1 MQGNAANGWAVLV
14 LMVGTALGS
23 IWAWKQIAISTTR
36 NQRGKLRR
44 LISCVLGAFMAAFGV
59 FCLAGAF
66 LLPDPT
72 QNSKIVGWFGALLLL
87 PYLLLW
93 WRNTRIKPLAAQT
106 SAVVREPSMPI
117 AADSPPSAMVPSI
130 DVEPVAKPSPPP
142 PAEIVDL
149 PPIPGSL
156 FHAFSNPATSRKTAS
171 PAIAENT
178 GAISLPCTFR
188 FTYADSTGATEQ
200 RTVDVARISSNGSL
214 TYLEGHCHARNAERT
229 FRTDRIRGSLT
240 DMDSGEVVP
249 VKRLLAEV
257 RGRSSMAYRPEAAA
271 KPVSTHTK
279 EWQTAVLF
287 TGFTAAKRDELEE
300 LAYAA
305 GWDVR
310 STVGSTLDYLVT
322 GPRAGSSKVAQAE
335 ELGVSVIDEDLFRA
349 LV

>member
-1 MQGNAANGWAVLV
+1 MLLAVIILFAVLLVYFLGWAALFCAILV
-14 LMVGTALGS
+14 C
-23 IWAWKQIAISTTR
+23 IAYVAYLWLADANTLR
-36 NQRGKLRR
+36 NRARNEGR
-44 LISCVLGAFMAAFGV
+44 
-59 FCLAGAF
+59 
-66 LLPDPT
+66 PT
-72 QNSKIVGWFGALLLL
+72 
-87 PYLLLW
+87 
-93 WRNTRIKPLAAQT
+93 
-106 SAVVREPSMPI
+106 
-117 AADSPPSAMVPSI
+117 
-130 DVEPVAKPSPPP
+130 
-142 PAEIVDL
+142 
-149 PPIPGSL
+149 GSL
-156 FHAFSNPATSRKTAS
+156 FSYLGPAMRLAKDQHRQRKESAFVPIADHAGS
-171 PAIAENT
+171 
-178 GAISLPCTFR
+178 ISLPCTYR
-188 FTYADSTGATEQ
+188 FTYADSTGVTEQ

-214 TYLEGHCHARNAERT
+214 TYLEGHCHARKAERT

-335 ELGVSVIDEDLFRA
+335 ELGVSVIDEELFRT